1 MVNKCLLLIPM
12 MLLTSCSPTK
22 CPVASLPAEDKQ
34 RYNTEEPT
42 LQSAEDASTKE
53 FTEESFK

>member
-22 CPVASLPAEDKQ
+22 CPVASFPTEDRG

-42 LQSAEDASTKE
+42 LQSAEDAMKTNFDE
-53 FTEESFK
+53 NSFK